1 MDAITQTSLNRQ
13 KVHMAVAVAI
23 VLADA
28 QGTPVNHT
36 FIPLGPD
43 KKGVFWFEDQS
54 QASPIG
60 YWKIS
65 MEMIRP
71 PQGVGAGSN
80 SSNRMGRIKIGLHE
94 PVLEN
99 ITNSTVSGVAP
110 APTVSY
116 IPRSFT
122 EYVIPERSA
131 LLDRQNLRKMNYNLQ
146 NNAQVIAVVETLAS
160 LW

>member
-1 MDAITQTSLNRQ
+1 
-13 KVHMAVAVAI
+13 MALATNI

-43 KKGVFWFEDQS
+43 LKGVFWFEDQS
-54 QASPIG
+54 QSSPIG

-65 MEMIRP
+65 VEMKRP
-71 PQGVGAGSN
+71 QVASVGEN
-80 SSNRMGRIKIGLHE
+80 SSKRVVRIKVGLHQ

-99 ITNSTVSGVAP
+99 VTNSTVSGVAP

-116 IPRSFT
+116 VPRTFC
-122 EYVIPERSA
+122 EYILPERAA
-131 LLDRQNLRKMNYNLQ
+131 LIDRQNARKMSANLLT
-146 NNAQVIAVVETLAS
+146 NAQVVGIVETLAS

>member
-1 MDAITQTSLNRQ
+1 
-13 KVHMAVAVAI
+13 MALAVNI

-28 QGTPVNHT
+28 QATPVNHT

-43 KKGVFWFEDQS
+43 KAGVFWFEDQS
-54 QASPIG
+54 QSSPIG

-65 MEMIRP
+65 IESKRP
-71 PQGVGAGSN
+71 GPASVGAN
-80 SSNRMGRIKIGLHE
+80 SSSRVIRVKVGIHQ
-94 PVLEN
+94 PVLET
-99 ITNSTVSGVAP
+99 ISNSTVSGVAP

-122 EYVIPERSA
+122 EYLIPERA
-131 LLDRQNLRKMNYNLQ
+131 TLLDRQNARKMNANLQ
-146 NNAQVIAVVETLAS
+146 ANAQVVAIVETLAS

>member
-1 MDAITQTSLNRQ
+1 
-13 KVHMAVAVAI
+13 MALATNI

-43 KKGVFWFEDQS
+43 RNGVFWFEDQS
-54 QASPIG
+54 QSSPIG

-65 MEMIRP
+65 MESKRPGPASAGESSSKRLIR
-71 PQGVGAGSN
+71 V
-80 SSNRMGRIKIGLHE
+80 KIALHQ

-99 ITNSTVSGVAP
+99 TTNSTVSGVAP
-110 APTVSY
+110 APVVSY
-116 IPRSFT
+116 IPRAFT
-122 EYVIPERSA
+122 EFLVPERAS
-131 LLDRQNLRKMNYNLQ
+131 LLDRQNARKMTANLLA
-146 NNAQVIAVVETLAS
+146 NAQVVAAVETLAS